1 MIVFFLLIAVT
12 IPFVCI
18 ASNKIKNKHI
28 VFDHEIVFSIGY
40 LYYWILPMLVGILID
55 DDVNEGTVQFWYS
68 FFSRLGEGQKE
79 IFLLICML
87 FYCAYMLGSRAAIV
101 GHIHH
106 IKNEGK
112 REINDIDLGYTFLTM
127 LILPAFF
134 YVAWKI
140 QPYLFGGYTAG
151 WGDNAWWETKGML
164 ATLLLVSFAIYY
176 MYTLRHW
183 NYSKSVF
190 KNLQNRYAILYLTC
204 SIMMLSTGGRLYFMT
219 TVISL
224 IVFYGVYLQKL
235 TIKKMAIVAI
245 MGLTF
250 AGMIGIVRQAQSE
263 SGDVWLA
270 IGANIILEPA
280 LTSISSMTFIQSNDL
295 PILADV
301 KYPLSLFINLLPS
314 FLFRDLRNE
323 ISVDLETEYDI
334 ESPLGA
340 LSSFVSWIGYFGI
353 LGSLAGLFIFGF
365 LLSILKNRTDSTSH
379 VIYGMLCGATM
390 FTFFRDQFN
399 ISLIKIMIQDSVLAP
414 LFIFI
419 IIKCTNKIFGYK
431 R

>member
-1 MIVFFLLIAVT
+1 
-12 IPFVCI
+12 
-18 ASNKIKNKHI
+18 
-28 VFDHEIVFSIGY
+28 
-40 LYYWILPMLVGILID
+40 
-55 DDVNEGTVQFWYS
+55 
-68 FFSRLGEGQKE
+68 
-79 IFLLICML
+79 
-87 FYCAYMLGSRAAIV
+87 
-101 GHIHH
+101 
-106 IKNEGK
+106 
-112 REINDIDLGYTFLTM
+112 
-127 LILPAFF
+127 
-134 YVAWKI
+134 
-140 QPYLFGGYTAG
+140 
-151 WGDNAWWETKGML
+151 ML